1 MSNPETGIE
10 AAMNL
15 IWTPAQ
21 LAMLAKV
28 VDLNGFS
35 AAARAL
41 AVPKAAVSRAVADLE
56 KTLGVRVLERT
67 TRRISL
73 TSAGRLLYPHAK
85 RVGEETDAARSAI
98 AKLQS
103 PEARP
108 LRVVADPTY
117 GRVLLSPL
125 VPRFL
130 EAFAHVPLE
139 VALDAQQ
146 LAAGAWDVAIRTRPP
161 ADGSVTQRLLGAP
174 PALLCA
180 TPAYL
185 QQRGMPARPDDLRSD
200 DLLTPDAA
208 ELPEF
213 RLLLERGSQRAE
225 VPLTP
230 KLAVD
235 DPAVLHA
242 ATAAGLGIGLL
253 PEFLC
258 RQGLATGRLK
268 PVLSEWAVPA
278 AAALYALYPTALE
291 SDPRAQQF
299 VDFLAANIVPA
310 LALPAPER
318 APAAQPPA
326 RRGGGM
332 STGYRAPL
340 REMRFVLEELLGAGS
355 LGAHPL
361 LADYSDELARSV
373 LEQAARFAETVL
385 EPLNRP
391 GDTHGARWTA
401 DGVVTA

>member
-1 MSNPETGIE
+1 MS
-10 AAMNL
+10 L

-41 AVPKAAVSRAVADLE
+41 GVPKAAVSRAVADLE

-67 TRRISL
+67 TRRIAL
-73 TSAGRLLYPHAK
+73 TSAGRLICGHAR
-85 RVGEETDAARSAI
+85 RVVEETDAARGAI

-130 EAFAHVPLE
+130 EAFARVPLE

-146 LAAGAWDVAIRTRPP
+146 LAAGTWDVAIRTRPP
-161 ADGSVTQRLLGAP
+161 VDGTLVQRLLGAP
-174 PALLCA
+174 PALLAA

-185 QQRGMPARPDDLRSD
+185 QQRGTPARPDDLRQHD
-200 DLLTPDAA
+200 VLTPEVAGQ
-208 ELPEF
+208 PEF
-213 RLLLERGSQRAE
+213 RLHLSRGAQRAE

-242 ATAAGLGIGLL
+242 ATAAGLGVGLL

-268 PVLSEWAVPA
+268 AVLPEWAAPPA
-278 AAALYALYPTALE
+278 DALYALYPQALE
-291 SDPRAQQF
+291 SDPRVQQF

-310 LALPAPER
+310 LATAGA
-318 APAAQPPA
+318 APAAA
-326 RRGGGM
+326 RG
-332 STGYRAPL
+332 
-340 REMRFVLEELLGAGS
+340 
-355 LGAHPL
+355 
-361 LADYSDELARSV
+361 
-373 LEQAARFAETVL
+373 
-385 EPLNRP
+385 
-391 GDTHGARWTA
+391 
-401 DGVVTA
+401 

>member
-1 MSNPETGIE
+1 
-10 AAMNL
+10 MNL
-15 IWTPAQ
+15 IWTPSQ

-28 VDLNGFS
+28 VDLHGFS

-41 AVPKAAVSRAVADLE
+41 GVPKAAVSRAVADLE
-56 KTLGVRVLERT
+56 RTLGVRVLERT
-67 TRRISL
+67 TRRVSL
-73 TSAGRLLYPHAK
+73 TSAGRLLYPHAR
-85 RVGEETDAARSAI
+85 RVGEECDAARGAI
-98 AKLQS
+98 ARLQS

-130 EAFAHVPLE
+130 EAFAQVQLE
-139 VALDAQQ
+139 VTLDAVQ
-146 LAAGAWDVAIRTRPP
+146 LAAGEWDVALRTHPP
-161 ADGSVTQRLLGAP
+161 AGESTLQRLLGAP

-185 QQRGMPARPDDLRSD
+185 QQRGAPQRPDELRTH

-213 RLLLERGSQRAE
+213 RLQLARGAQRAE

-258 RQGLATGRLK
+258 RQGLATGRLRV
-268 PVLSEWAVPA
+268 VLPEWSVPP
-278 AAALYALYPTALE
+278 AAALYALYPSALE

-310 LALPAPER
+310 LAVPA
-318 APAAQPPA
+318 
-326 RRGGGM
+326 
-332 STGYRAPL
+332 T
-340 REMRFVLEELLGAGS
+340 
-355 LGAHPL
+355 AH
-361 LADYSDELARSV
+361 
-373 LEQAARFAETVL
+373 
-385 EPLNRP
+385 
-391 GDTHGARWTA
+391 
-401 DGVVTA
+401 

>member
-1 MSNPETGIE
+1 MS
-10 AAMNL
+10 L

-41 AVPKAAVSRAVADLE
+41 GVPKAAVSRAVADLE

-67 TRRISL
+67 TRRIAL
-73 TSAGRLLYPHAK
+73 TPAGRLICGHAR
-85 RVGEETDAARSAI
+85 RVVEETDAARGAI
-98 AKLQS
+98 AKLHS

-130 EAFAHVPLE
+130 EAFARVPLE
-139 VALDAQQ
+139 VTLDAQQ

-161 ADGSVTQRLLGAP
+161 SDGTLVQRLLGAP
-174 PALLCA
+174 PALLAA

-185 QQRGMPARPDDLRSD
+185 QQRGNPARPDDLRQHD
-200 DLLTPDAA
+200 VLTP
-208 ELPEF
+208 EVSGQPEF
-213 RLLLERGSQRAE
+213 RLQLSRGSQRAE

-242 ATAAGLGIGLL
+242 ATAAGLGVGLL

-268 PVLSEWAVPA
+268 PVLPEWAAPPA
-278 AAALYALYPTALE
+278 DALYATYPTALE
-291 SDPRAQQF
+291 SDPRVQQF

-310 LALPAPER
+310 LAAGGA
-318 APAAQPPA
+318 APAAA
-326 RRGGGM
+326 R
-332 STGYRAPL
+332 T
-340 REMRFVLEELLGAGS
+340 
-355 LGAHPL
+355 
-361 LADYSDELARSV
+361 
-373 LEQAARFAETVL
+373 
-385 EPLNRP
+385 
-391 GDTHGARWTA
+391 
-401 DGVVTA
+401 

>member
-1 MSNPETGIE
+1 
-10 AAMNL
+10 MNL

-41 AVPKAAVSRAVADLE
+41 GVPKAAVSRAVADLE

-67 TRRISL
+67 TRRVAL
-73 TSAGRLLYPHAK
+73 TDAGRLVYPHAR
-85 RVGEETDAARSAI
+85 RVGEEADAARSAI
-98 AKLQS
+98 ARLQA
-103 PEARP
+103 PEGRP
-108 LRVVADPTY
+108 LRVAADPTY

-130 EAFAHVPLE
+130 EKFAHLTLE

-146 LAAGAWDVAIRTRPP
+146 LALGAWDVAIRTRPP
-161 ADGSVTQRLLGAP
+161 ADVSFTQRLLGAP

-185 QQRGMPARPDDLRSD
+185 QQRGTPERPDDLRSH

-213 RLLLERGSQRAE
+213 RLLLSRGTQRAE
-225 VPLTP
+225 VPLAP

-268 PVLSEWAVPA
+268 AVLPEWSVPA
-278 AAALYALYPTALE
+278 AAALYALYPSVLE

-310 LALPAPER
+310 LALAP
-318 APAAQPPA
+318 
-326 RRGGGM
+326 
-332 STGYRAPL
+332 PL
-340 REMRFVLEELLGAGS
+340 
-355 LGAHPL
+355 
-361 LADYSDELARSV
+361 
-373 LEQAARFAETVL
+373 Q
-385 EPLNRP
+385 
-391 GDTHGARWTA
+391 
-401 DGVVTA
+401 

>member
-1 MSNPETGIE
+1 MS
-10 AAMNL
+10 L

-41 AVPKAAVSRAVADLE
+41 GVPKAAVSRAVADLE
-56 KTLGVRVLERT
+56 KTLGMRVLERT
-67 TRRISL
+67 TRRIAL
-73 TSAGRLLYPHAK
+73 TSAGRLIYPHAR
-85 RVGEETDAARSAI
+85 RVGEECDAARGAI
-98 AKLQS
+98 AKLKT

-130 EAFAHVPLE
+130 EAFAQVPLE

-146 LAAGAWDVAIRTRPP
+146 LADGTWDVAVRTRPP
-161 ADGSVTQRLLGAP
+161 SAAGLTQRLLGAP

-185 QQRGMPARPDDLRSD
+185 QQRGVPARPDDLRSHD
-200 DLLTPDAA
+200 VLTP
-208 ELPEF
+208 EVSGQPEF
-213 RLLLERGSQRAE
+213 RLSLARGAQRAE
-225 VPLTP
+225 VPLVP

-242 ATAAGLGIGLL
+242 ATAAGLGVGLL

-268 PVLSEWAVPA
+268 AVLPEWAVPPA
-278 AAALYALYPTALE
+278 DALYALYPAALE
-291 SDPRAQQF
+291 SDPRVQQF

-310 LALPAPER
+310 LAT
-318 APAAQPPA
+318 PAA
-326 RRGGGM
+326 
-332 STGYRAPL
+332 RA
-340 REMRFVLEELLGAGS
+340 
-355 LGAHPL
+355 
-361 LADYSDELARSV
+361 
-373 LEQAARFAETVL
+373 
-385 EPLNRP
+385 
-391 GDTHGARWTA
+391 
-401 DGVVTA
+401 

>member
-1 MSNPETGIE
+1 MGIE

-15 IWTPAQ
+15 IWTPSQ

-41 AVPKAAVSRAVADLE
+41 GVPKAAVSRAVADLE
-56 KTLGVRVLERT
+56 KSLGARVLERT
-67 TRRISL
+67 TRRVAL
-73 TSAGRLLYPHAK
+73 TAAGRLVYPHA
-85 RVGEETDAARSAI
+85 RRLGEEADAARAAI
-98 AKLQS
+98 AKLHAPQG
-103 PEARP
+103 RP
-108 LRVVADPTY
+108 LRVAADPTY
-117 GRVLLSPL
+117 GRILLSPL

-130 EAFAHVPLE
+130 ESFAHVPLE
-139 VALDAQQ
+139 VALDARQ
-146 LAAGAWDVAIRTRPP
+146 LADGAWDVAIRTRP
-161 ADGSVTQRLLGAP
+161 AEEKGLTQRLLGAP

-185 QQRGMPARPDDLRSD
+185 QQRGVPQRPDDLRGH

-213 RLLLERGSQRAE
+213 RLQLSRGAQRAE

-268 PVLSEWAVPA
+268 AVLPEWSVPA
-278 AAALYALYPTALE
+278 AAALYALYPPALE
-291 SDPRAQQF
+291 SDARAQQF

-310 LALPAPER
+310 LALPAAR
-318 APAAQPPA
+318 A
-326 RRGGGM
+326 
-332 STGYRAPL
+332 
-340 REMRFVLEELLGAGS
+340 
-355 LGAHPL
+355 GAH
-361 LADYSDELARSV
+361 
-373 LEQAARFAETVL
+373 
-385 EPLNRP
+385 
-391 GDTHGARWTA
+391 
-401 DGVVTA
+401 

>member
-1 MSNPETGIE
+1 
-10 AAMNL
+10 MNL

-28 VDLNGFS
+28 VDLKGFS

-41 AVPKAAVSRAVADLE
+41 GVPKAAVSRAVADLE

-67 TRRISL
+67 TRRVEL
-73 TSAGRLLYPHAK
+73 TAAGRLLYPHAR
-85 RVGEETDAARSAI
+85 RVGEESDAARNAI
-98 AKLQS
+98 VKLQS
-103 PEARP
+103 PAARP

-146 LAAGAWDVAIRTRPP
+146 LAAGSWDVAIRTRPLEDP
-161 ADGSVTQRLLGAP
+161 AITRRLLGAP

-180 TPAYL
+180 TPSYL
-185 QQRGMPARPDDLRSD
+185 QQRGAPARPDDLRAH
-200 DLLTPDAA
+200 DLLTPEAA

-213 RLLLERGSQRAE
+213 RLQLARGAQRAE
-225 VPLTP
+225 VPLAP

-268 PVLSEWAVPA
+268 VVLPEWSVPA
-278 AAALYALYPTALE
+278 AAALYALYPLALE
-291 SDPRAQQF
+291 SDARAQQF

-310 LALPAPER
+310 LALPAPVR
-318 APAAQPPA
+318 GSHAHAAVHA
-326 RRGGGM
+326 
-332 STGYRAPL
+332 
-340 REMRFVLEELLGAGS
+340 AGHEAS
-355 LGAHPL
+355 AH
-361 LADYSDELARSV
+361 
-373 LEQAARFAETVL
+373 
-385 EPLNRP
+385 
-391 GDTHGARWTA
+391 
-401 DGVVTA
+401 

>member
-1 MSNPETGIE
+1 
-10 AAMNL
+10 MNL

-56 KTLGVRVLERT
+56 KALGVRVLERT
-67 TRRISL
+67 TRRVAL
-73 TSAGRLLYPHAK
+73 TAAGRLVYPHAR
-85 RVGEETDAARSAI
+85 RVGEEADAARAAI
-98 AKLQS
+98 GKLQS
-103 PEARP
+103 PQGRP
-108 LRVVADPTY
+108 LRVAADPTY

-130 EAFAHVPLE
+130 EAFAQVPLE

-161 ADGSVTQRLLGAP
+161 QDAAMTQRLLGAP

-185 QQRGMPARPDDLRSD
+185 QQRGAPERPDELRAH

-213 RLLLERGSQRAE
+213 RLLLSRGAQRAE

-268 PVLSEWAVPA
+268 AVLPDWSVPP
-278 AAALYALYPTALE
+278 AAALYALYPTVLE
-291 SDPRAQQF
+291 SDARAQQF

-310 LALPAPER
+310 LALPATR
-318 APAAQPPA
+318 N
-326 RRGGGM
+326 RGE
-332 STGYRAPL
+332 ST
-340 REMRFVLEELLGAGS
+340 
-355 LGAHPL
+355 
-361 LADYSDELARSV
+361 
-373 LEQAARFAETVL
+373 
-385 EPLNRP
+385 
-391 GDTHGARWTA
+391 DTG
-401 DGVVTA
+401 

>member
-1 MSNPETGIE
+1 
-10 AAMNL
+10 MNL
-15 IWTPAQ
+15 IWAPAQ

-41 AVPKAAVSRAVADLE
+41 GVPKAAVSRAVADLE
-56 KTLGVRVLERT
+56 RSLGVRVLERT
-67 TRRISL
+67 TRRLAL
-73 TSAGRLLYPHAK
+73 TNAGRLVYPHAR
-85 RVGEETDAARSAI
+85 RVLEETDAARSAI
-98 AKLQS
+98 SRLQS

-139 VALDAQQ
+139 VALDAEQ
-146 LAAGAWDVAIRTRPP
+146 LADGAWDVAIRTRPP
-161 ADGSVTQRLLGAP
+161 AGGAVAQRLLGAP

-185 QQRGMPARPDDLRSD
+185 QQRGAPVRPDELRTH

-213 RLLLERGSQRAE
+213 RLHLTRGAQRAE

-268 PVLSEWAVPA
+268 GVLPEWSVPA
-278 AAALYALYPTALE
+278 AAALYALYPEALE
-291 SDPRAQQF
+291 SDPRVQQF

-310 LALPAPER
+310 LAPP
-318 APAAQPPA
+318 PAARTQPPA
-326 RRGGGM
+326 G
-332 STGYRAPL
+332 
-340 REMRFVLEELLGAGS
+340 
-355 LGAHPL
+355 
-361 LADYSDELARSV
+361 
-373 LEQAARFAETVL
+373 
-385 EPLNRP
+385 
-391 GDTHGARWTA
+391 
-401 DGVVTA
+401 

>member
-1 MSNPETGIE
+1 
-10 AAMNL
+10 MNL
-15 IWTPAQ
+15 IWAPAQ

-41 AVPKAAVSRAVADLE
+41 GVPKAAVSRAVADLE
-56 KTLGVRVLERT
+56 RSLGVKVLERT
-67 TRRISL
+67 TRRLAL
-73 TSAGRLLYPHAK
+73 TNAGRLVYPHAR
-85 RVGEETDAARSAI
+85 RVLDEADAARGAI

-103 PEARP
+103 PEARA

-139 VALDAQQ
+139 VALDAEQ
-146 LAAGAWDVAIRTRPP
+146 LAEGSWDVAIRTRPP
-161 ADGSVTQRLLGAP
+161 EGGAVSQRLLGAP

-185 QQRGMPARPDDLRSD
+185 QQRGAPARPDELRAHE
-200 DLLTPDAA
+200 LLTPDAA

-213 RLLLERGSQRAE
+213 RLHLTRGAQRAE

-268 PVLSEWAVPA
+268 SVLPEWSVPA
-278 AAALYALYPTALE
+278 AAPLYALYPAALE
-291 SDPRAQQF
+291 SDARVQQF

-310 LALPAPER
+310 LAPPAPAR
-318 APAAQPPA
+318 GQAPE
-326 RRGGGM
+326 G
-332 STGYRAPL
+332 
-340 REMRFVLEELLGAGS
+340 
-355 LGAHPL
+355 
-361 LADYSDELARSV
+361 
-373 LEQAARFAETVL
+373 
-385 EPLNRP
+385 
-391 GDTHGARWTA
+391 
-401 DGVVTA
+401 